1 MPKGRKRGVLYGTR
15 VAAPS
20 VRFVQMHSRPAGRC
34 PNNFSLDPPLAA
46 VVVVANH
53 MENRHKR

>member
-1 MPKGRKRGVLYGTR
+1 
-15 VAAPS
+15 
-20 VRFVQMHSRPAGRC
+20 MHSRPAGRC